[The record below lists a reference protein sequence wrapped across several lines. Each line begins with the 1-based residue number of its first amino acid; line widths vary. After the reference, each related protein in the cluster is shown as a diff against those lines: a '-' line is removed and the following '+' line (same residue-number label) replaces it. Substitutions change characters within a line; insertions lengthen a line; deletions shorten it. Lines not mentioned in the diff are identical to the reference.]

1 MMPIKLVGGKMVVLS
16 PRSVGLWEQKGADR
30 LTLLGGFVLGIKKA
44 CFWAGFLCKLLIY

>member
-30 LTLLGGFVLGIKKA
+30 LTLLGGLCFGHKKKPA
-44 CFWAGFLCKLLIY
+44 CGQALCVSC